1 MDNIQYRIN
10 KIAEY
15 FGEMQVT
22 EVEEN
27 VKVIYVKVYFPEK
40 WIIDDS
46 VEEKY
51 DVKVINGRDLGEYL
65 FCAELK
71 VGFEKVFDAID
82 HCVGVNKDAMERT
95 QIFQEKIQKLKEIFA
110 DGTRTIAQLK
120 TLDFVFPPQKKLAT
134 PKKKTITINPE
145 KQIEKDEAGRE

>member
-1 MDNIQYRIN
+1 MAMDDIQNRIK
-10 KIAEY
+10 KIAQY

-22 EVEEN
+22 EVEN
-27 VKVIYVKVYFPEK
+27 TNVIYVRVYFPEK

-51 DVKVINGRDLGEYL
+51 NVKVVDGEQGEHL
-65 FCAELK
+65 FCAELE

-82 HCVGVNKDAMERT
+82 HCIGVNKDAMERT

-120 TLDFVFPPQKKLAT
+120 TLDFVFPPQKKIAT
-134 PKKKTITINPE
+134 KKKTITINPE
-145 KQIEKDEAGRE
+145 KQIEKDEAGGE